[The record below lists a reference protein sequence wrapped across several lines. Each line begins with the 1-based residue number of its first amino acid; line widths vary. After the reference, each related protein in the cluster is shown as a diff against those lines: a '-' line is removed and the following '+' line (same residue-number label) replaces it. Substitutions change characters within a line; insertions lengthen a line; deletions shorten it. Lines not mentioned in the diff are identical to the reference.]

1 MHGDLGT
8 APRQRRSGV
17 PRLMLAGAMA
27 AAVVLV
33 DQVTKWWALD
43 RLSSGPI
50 HVVGPLDL
58 ALSRNT
64 GSAFSLFQGQEFLLV
79 LVAGVLIAALAV
91 MAWRAPT
98 PARASI
104 VGLVLGGATG
114 NLCDRLFRGDHGA
127 VIDFV
132 DLHFW
137 PTFNVADAAITVGC
151 VLVVG
156 SLVRTPAFR

>member
-1 MHGDLGT
+1 M
-8 APRQRRSGV
+8 
-17 PRLMLAGAMA
+17 PRLLLAGAVA

-64 GSAFSLFQGQEFLLV
+64 GSAFSLFQGQAFLLV
-79 LVAGVLIAALAV
+79 LVAGVLIAALVV
-91 MAWRAPT
+91 MAWRART
-98 PARASI
+98 RARASI
-104 VGLVLGGATG
+104 VGLIIGGATG

-137 PTFNVADAAITVGC
+137 PTFNIADAAITVGC
-151 VLVVG
+151 VLVVV
-156 SLVRTPAFR
+156 SLARTPVVR